1 VVFRSM
7 QTLVGKLR
15 NGLHHRLS
23 GLLLIREE
31 HEVPVYEICLKYEG
45 AGEVIFRRLWYTR

>member
-1 VVFRSM
+1 M